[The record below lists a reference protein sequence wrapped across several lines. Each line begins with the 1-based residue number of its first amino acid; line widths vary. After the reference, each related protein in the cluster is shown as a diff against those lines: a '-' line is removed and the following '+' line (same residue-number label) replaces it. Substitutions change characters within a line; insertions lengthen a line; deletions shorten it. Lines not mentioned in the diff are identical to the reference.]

1 VRRRS
6 SVPIVWPALGR
17 YLGGRDW
24 GRSGGLQGANR
35 HRITAIVVY
44 VEASTVSIGGGG
56 SAINDV
62 PVGEVRRMVDGGRR
76 RCGMES
82 SFL

>member
-1 VRRRS
+1 M
-6 SVPIVWPALGR
+6 
-17 YLGGRDW
+17 
-24 GRSGGLQGANR
+24 
-35 HRITAIVVY
+35 AIVVY
-44 VEASTVSIGGGG
+44 VEASAVSIGGGG

-62 PVGEVRRMVDGGRR
+62 PVGEVRRMVDGGQR